1 MVIALSLLR
10 TIKNLLQACPP
21 IIFLRF
27 SQESIPKSLVKK
39 KITFHKV
46 IQRLL
51 KPCPFY
57 TLKRKNIIGGHAWRN
72 FFIVRSKLEAF
83 AIYVVKQACGHD
95 IMA

>member
-1 MVIALSLLR
+1 MP
-10 TIKNLLQACPP
+10 TYY
-21 IIFLRF
+21 IFAFFTR
-27 SQESIPKSLVKK
+27 INPKTFGEK

-72 FFIVRSKLEAF
+72 HFIVHSKLEAL
-83 AIYVVKQACGHD
+83 AIYVVKQTCGDD
-95 IMA
+95 IMALV